1 MSGMARHW
9 VVGLLAF
16 AILLGWLVMR
26 EAGEIQ
32 SYGHVNLGEKPH
44 PAEAELSPKLAPG
57 TRLRQTLE
65 WERLVGATVAQHY
78 ADQPVCLSVYV
89 ATHGGSA
96 RRGQLQMTL
105 EQNAETR
112 SASQLSFDQLRD
124 LRFESFCFDD
134 LPLGEVYGQPVD
146 MVLEATQGVATAAP
160 SVFFDRA
167 LAGAERVQID
177 ELAHPSHTLVYRLQ
191 IKRDAT
197 QSQFSAWFI
206 LTALALLSA
215 LVLATRTDD

>member
-1 MSGMARHW
+1 MSGVARYAISGLLVFAILFGWMAARHW
-9 VVGLLAF
+9 DE
-16 AILLGWLVMR
+16 M
-26 EAGEIQ
+26 Q
-32 SYGHVNLGEKPH
+32 SYGYLGLGEKPH
-44 PAEAELSPKLAPG
+44 PMEAELSPKLVPG
-57 TRLRQTLE
+57 TVVRQPLE
-65 WERLVGATVAQHY
+65 WSRIVHPTVAQHY

-105 EQNAETR
+105 EQNAEIR

-177 ELAHPSHTLVYRLQ
+177 ELTHPSHTLVYRLQ